1 MFPLSRM
8 DSIDLINRKVEALH
22 AIKHS
27 IHTLPYNPK
36 TLQAHSDLRAIYLDR
51 LGSLKRLMMD
61 CVEEFS
67 LQEARI
73 QRHINQL
80 QLDKAGFLTHLDS
93 LPETSE
99 DPPLPVPHNT
109 TRESG
114 RA

>member
-1 MFPLSRM
+1 M
-8 DSIDLINRKVEALH
+8 DSIDLINQKVEALH
-22 AIKHS
+22 TIKHS
-27 IHTLPYNPK
+27 ISTLPYSLK

-51 LGSLKRLMMD
+51 LGSLKRLMED

-67 LQEARI
+67 RQESRI

-99 DPPLPVPHNT
+99 DQPLLVPHNT
-109 TRESG
+109 TIGSY

>member
-1 MFPLSRM
+1 M

-22 AIKHS
+22 SIKHS
-27 IHTLPYNPK
+27 ISTLPYSPK
-36 TLQAHSDLRAIYLDR
+36 TLQAHSDLRVIYLDR
-51 LGSLKRLMMD
+51 LRSLKRLMED
-61 CVEEFS
+61 CVAEFS
-67 LQEARI
+67 LQESRI

-99 DPPLPVPHNT
+99 DQPLPVPHNT
-109 TRESG
+109 TRESD